1 MYDRML
7 IPTDGSVTARKAA
20 REGLRLA
27 KDHGSRVTFVHVL
40 ENPLLAGYA
49 APEALPYSANLYQDL
64 KRAAGEILDEALEL
78 AKEAGVEAGAELIEN
93 RRAADAILDLAKEH
107 DLVVMGTHGRKGFDR
122 FVFGSVAEL
131 TLRRCPV
138 PVLVLRGGDE
148 PDERNPDRPA
158 EEVAS

>member
-1 MYDRML
+1 MYDTIL

-20 REGLRLA
+20 DEGIRFA
-27 KDHGSRVTFVHVL
+27 KMHGSRVTFLHVL

-64 KRAAGEILDEALEL
+64 KRAAGEILDEALGW
-78 AKEAGVEAGAELIEN
+78 AKEAGVEARAELVED
-93 RRAADAILDLAKEH
+93 RRAADAILDHAQDHE
-107 DLVVMGTHGRKGFDR
+107 LVVMGTHGRKGFDR

-138 PVLVLRGGDE
+138 PVLVVRAGD
-148 PDERNPDRPA
+148 DSDK
-158 EEVAS
+158 SDDD

>member
-1 MYDRML
+1 MYDRIL

-27 KDHGSRVTFVHVL
+27 NDHGSRVTFLHVL

-78 AKEAGVEAGAELIEN
+78 AKEAGVDARGELIEN
-93 RRAADAILDLAKEH
+93 RRAADAILEHAEDH

-138 PVLVLRGGDE
+138 PVLVVRGGDV
-148 PDERNPDRPA
+148 PDEGGENGPDG
-158 EEVAS
+158 EEG